1 MNYQTELTVTSKRYP
16 DVTFTILRMSFGRR
30 LELVKRVR
38 DLSRQLEFFRAGA
51 EAQERVESVALAGEI
66 DRLYLDWGLLRV
78 NGLDLNGEP
87 ASTETLI
94 ASGPEELCREILAAI
109 RNECGLSEQQRK
121 N

>member
-1 MNYQTELTVTSKRYP
+1 MNYATELTVTSKAFP
-16 DVTFTILRMSFGRR
+16 NVTFTILRMSFGRR

-51 EAQERVESVALAGEI
+51 DAQERVESVMLAGEI

-78 NGLDLNGEP
+78 NGLDLDGEP
-87 ASTETLI
+87 ASKEALI

-109 RNECGLSEQQRK
+109 RKECGLTDEQRK